1 MARKAIDK
9 RLTVRDLPVELQAQS
24 ASRIQHRLDHAGFFA
39 ERGRERA
46 GVPGVA
52 DTLHSPDE
60 MPETLTDLGSG
71 LTRTATDLSQR
82 QLVGV
87 VMDAKLWASLA
98 FGDMR
103 LRDAGF
109 GPQQRDQPSNAA
121 VLHIGRMRQEDGNVE
136 AEGLGHDRAPQ
147 ETSRVGIER
156 SGTNIPARWAT
167 APATK
172 AAIAKAALRRMTSR
186 LRFISTS
193 R

>member
-1 MARKAIDK
+1 M
-9 RLTVRDLPVELQAQS
+9 
-24 ASRIQHRLDHAGFFA
+24 
-39 ERGRERA
+39 
-46 GVPGVA
+46 A